1 MSSNPF
7 LNPSM
12 FSNLIASSIYLSD
25 EIKTIDL
32 SLPSYDSVNTLKTN
46 EKALGFEDTPE
57 SKSQPKK
64 KSSGDSGGMGS
75 LLPSMNK
82 SGPSNKAK
90 PAKVAKKPEK
100 AKKAPVK
107 EEPKA
112 EYETMDMALPS
123 YSEGTKTKER
133 SVFAL

>member
-1 MSSNPF
+1 MA
-7 LNPSM
+7 
-12 FSNLIASSIYLSD
+12 ASSLYISD
-25 EIKTIDL
+25 EIKTIDM
-32 SLPSYDSVNTLKTN
+32 SLPSYDSVNTLKTD
-46 EKALGFEDTPE
+46 EKALGFEDAPE
-57 SKSQPKK
+57 TKKSQPKK

-90 PAKVAKKPEK
+90 PAKAAKKPAEKK
-100 AKKAPVK
+100 AKKPV
-107 EEPKA
+107 EEPKV

-123 YSEGTKTKER
+123 YSDSTAVKER